1 MFCIGAV
8 VDCFISAGLILGQ
21 KWAVV
26 SVGLVLGSG
35 RLYHIS
41 RTSTATDIDCV
52 VSLGLVGELVDC
64 TISVRL
70 VLGQKWIV

>member
-1 MFCIGAV
+1 M
-8 VDCFISAGLILGQ
+8 GQ

-41 RTSTATDIDCV
+41 RTSTTTDIDCV
-52 VSLGLVGELVDC
+52 VSLGLVLEH
-64 TISVRL
+64 
-70 VLGQKWIV
+70 

>member
-1 MFCIGAV
+1 MDYLINMSCIGAV
-8 VDCFISAGLILGQ
+8 VDCFISAGLVLVQ

-52 VSLGLVGELVDC
+52 VSFE
-64 TISVRL
+64 L
-70 VLGQKWIV
+70 VLGHWWTVSYQ